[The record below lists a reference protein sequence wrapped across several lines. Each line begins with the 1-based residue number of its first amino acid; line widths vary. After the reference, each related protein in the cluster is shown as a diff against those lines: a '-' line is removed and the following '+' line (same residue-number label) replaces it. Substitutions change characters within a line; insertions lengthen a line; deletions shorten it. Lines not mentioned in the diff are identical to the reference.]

1 MFYAIKVVSP
11 TRTGVEWRFAESY
24 EDAAAIVREVRAAGD
39 EYKAFA
45 WDAAEQ
51 VPEHFEQ

>member
-11 TRTGVEWRFAESY
+11 TRTGWEWRFAESY
-24 EDAAAIVREVRAAGD
+24 EDAAAIVRDVKEAGD

-51 VPEHFEQ
+51 VPEHFEP